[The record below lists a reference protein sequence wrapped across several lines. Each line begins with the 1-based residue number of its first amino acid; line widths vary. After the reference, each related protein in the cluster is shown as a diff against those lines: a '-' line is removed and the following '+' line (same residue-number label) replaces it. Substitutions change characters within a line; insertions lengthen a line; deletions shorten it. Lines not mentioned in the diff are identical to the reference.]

1 MLAFPEPPAAVGTL
15 VDAKEL
21 THNAANDA
29 TGGIWLVT
37 GSSGAAVLK
46 IAKPPS
52 GTPSGSAWPTS
63 DEPTHWNY
71 WRREALAY
79 STGLVSS
86 YAPFGITTPAL
97 LSSAT
102 QTDGSLALWLSVV
115 SGTPAISWTPAEL
128 GSFAHRLG
136 AAQGSFID
144 RIPAVPWLSRS
155 WLESYLGRTT
165 TWVRWEVDWSHP
177 LAAVWPASVR
187 SALAALWE
195 SRSSVLARARA
206 SSPATLAHL
215 DVWPMN
221 IIGTSLLDWSFA
233 GAGGI
238 GEDPANLIIDSV
250 TDGLMPASY
259 LPEIESL
266 VISSYVDGLR
276 SSGSALSFD
285 AVRRAIRLYGAAKYA
300 WFGVAVMGRAINE
313 GTLGHANY
321 RVAESVEESLARHV
335 GLVTMIADWSRTE

>member
-1 MLAFPEPPAAVGTL
+1 MLAFPEPPAAVGTV
-15 VDAKEL
+15 VDTKEL

-37 GSSGAAVLK
+37 GSHSSAVLK
-46 IAKPPS
+46 IARPPS
-52 GTPSGSAWPTS
+52 GTPTTSAWPTS
-63 DEPTHWNY
+63 DEPAHWNY
-71 WRREALAY
+71 WQREALAY
-79 STGLVSS
+79 STGLARS
-86 YAPFGITTPAL
+86 YEPFGITTATL

-102 QTDGSLALWLSVV
+102 QPDGSVALWLSVV
-115 SGTPAISWTPAEL
+115 AGTPAISWTPAEL
-128 GSFAHRLG
+128 GSFAYKLG
-136 AAQGSFID
+136 AAQASYAD
-144 RIPAVPWLSRS
+144 RIPSLPWLSRS
-155 WLESYLGRTT
+155 WLEAYAARTT
-165 TWVRWEVDWSHP
+165 TWAKWDVDWSHP
-177 LAAVWPASVR
+177 IAAVWPAPVR
-187 SALAALWE
+187 
-195 SRSSVLARARA
+195 SVLASLWECRSSILSRARS
-206 SSPATLAHL
+206 SSPPTLAHL

-221 IIGTSLLDWSFA
+221 IIGSALLDWSFV

-259 LPEIESL
+259 LPDIESL
-266 VISSYVDGLR
+266 VISSYADGLR
-276 SSGSALSFD
+276 SAGSPLSFD

-321 RVAESVEESLARHV
+321 RIDETVSESLARHV